1 MVNSSL
7 GPKLQFENIIPTSG
21 PTVRPNKL
29 LVTPTASGAV
39 INQFLAQEKE
49 RQKLIEEMNKPTEK
63 GEQRSSIQVFNPGSS
78 GLQVVQGAITLDN
91 NQPVEQDQY
100 VLFSNNNNENNN
112 NQQAIPRISNNNNQQ
127 LLTVTNAQNGNNDQV
142 FSVGASLAFGGG
154 GAESTTMAPNMI
166 PGKCNDC
173 K

>member
-1 MVNSSL
+1 M
-7 GPKLQFENIIPTSG
+7 QFENIIPTSG

-100 VLFSNNNNENNN
+100 VLFNNNNDDIN

-154 GAESTTMAPNMI
+154 GTESTTMAPNMI
-166 PGKCNDC
+166 PGK
-173 K
+173 